1 MLKTRFFRKT
11 LNLVFAVAT
20 ISFIILIQTTDA
32 HSVSAQSKPPVTT
45 EGLKSNSRRKNKTS
59 SVNGFSSL
67 NFFTGF
73 LL

>member
-45 EGLKSNSRRKNKTS
+45 EGAEIQQQKREQN
-59 SVNGFSSL
+59 
-67 NFFTGF
+67 
-73 LL
+73 